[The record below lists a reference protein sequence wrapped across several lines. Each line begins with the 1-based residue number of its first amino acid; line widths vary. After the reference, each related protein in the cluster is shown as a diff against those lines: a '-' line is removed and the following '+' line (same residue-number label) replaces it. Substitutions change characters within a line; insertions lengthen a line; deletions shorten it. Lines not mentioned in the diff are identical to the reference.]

1 MVLDSIR
8 EAYGWTITDVRQHGL
23 HSVSCQKILRDMAQ
37 YGLSPKSVL
46 QGIPEWRVLQ
56 SNFHIIIE
64 RCSQMDCNHASYA
77 DLLETARILNV
88 RTRTNKKRL
97 TVRQLQNKLKQTL
110 HQQSRKKQS
119 NLGVDSRSNGL
130 TKRWKLNYRPKA

>member
-1 MVLDSIR
+1 
-8 EAYGWTITDVRQHGL
+8 
-23 HSVSCQKILRDMAQ
+23 MAQ

-64 RCSQMDCNHASYA
+64 RCSQVDCNHASYA

-110 HQQSRKKQS
+110 HQQSRKKTVQS
-119 NLGVDSRSNGL
+119 WSGFPVKRSYKEMETELQAKGMTTLVYKNG
-130 TKRWKLNYRPKA
+130 KRQRLSKLEIHSLL